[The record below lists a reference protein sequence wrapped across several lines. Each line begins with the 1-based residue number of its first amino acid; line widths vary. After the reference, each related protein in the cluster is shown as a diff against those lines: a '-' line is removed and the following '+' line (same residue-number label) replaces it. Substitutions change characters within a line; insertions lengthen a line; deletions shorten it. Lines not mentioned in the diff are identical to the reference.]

1 MNIFKG
7 GNRMDRKEFV
17 IHAVEEKKHLIL
29 ELSDKIFDYAELGFH
44 EFKTAEL
51 YERVLKEE
59 GFAVEMGL
67 GGMPTAFK
75 AVYGEGKPV
84 IGLLAEYDALPELS
98 QKGGCTMR
106 VPTEDENPD
115 GHGCGHNL
123 LGAGVF
129 AAALAM
135 KKYLEENPGKGTV
148 VLFGCPSEEKGNG
161 KTIMARDGIFDGVDA
176 ALTWHP
182 SDTNEAWTV
191 STLANVSVFFR
202 FKGVTAHAAASPE
215 QGRSALDAA
224 ELMSVGVNY
233 LREHIIPE
241 ARIHYAYRDVG
252 GIAPNVVQG
261 HSCVHYFVRAPK
273 SWQVQEIYKRVIDV
287 AEGAAKMTGTE
298 MSYELYA
305 GLSDYMPN
313 RVLTEL
319 MYECMKE
326 VGPAEYSEEDFALAK
341 KFLQETSTPAELE
354 AKKAAF
360 RKMFGAEALETI
372 LERPIHTEITPIN
385 WNGAPMAGSTDV
397 GDASYV
403 MPTAQLNMATA
414 TLGTASHTWQMTAH
428 GNTEIAHKGMLAAGE
443 AIALT
448 GIRLLEEPETL
459 KKAREEWLEETGG
472 VYECPIPKD
481 VAPRLNE

>member
-1 MNIFKG
+1 MEK
-7 GNRMDRKEFV
+7 KEFV
-17 IHAVEEKKHLIL
+17 IQVIEEKKDLIVKV
-29 ELSDKIFDYAELGFH
+29 SDEIFDYAELGFH
-44 EFKTAEL
+44 EFKTAAL
-51 YERVLKEE
+51 YEKVLKEE
-59 GFAVEMGL
+59 GFQVEMGL

-98 QKGGCTMR
+98 QVGGSTMR

-123 LGAGVF
+123 LGAGAF

-148 VLFGCPSEEKGNG
+148 ILFGCPSEEKGNG
-161 KTIMARDGIFDGVDA
+161 KTIMARDGIFEGVDA

-182 SDTNEAWTV
+182 SDMNEVCTV
-191 STLANVSVFFR
+191 SSLANVSVFFR
-202 FKGVTAHAAASPE
+202 FKGVTSHAAASPE

-298 MSYELYA
+298 MTYELYA
-305 GLSDYMPN
+305 GLSDYVPN
-313 RVLTEL
+313 HVLSEL
-319 MYECMKE
+319 MHDCME
-326 VGPAEYSEEDFALAK
+326 EIGAADYSSEDFELAR
-341 KFLQETSTPAELE
+341 KFLLETSTAEELE
-354 AKKAAF
+354 AKKSSF
-360 RKMFGAEALETI
+360 RKMFGAGRLDEI
-372 LERPIHTEITPIN
+372 LERPLHREIAPIA
-385 WNGAPMAGSTDV
+385 WTGGIMPGSTDV

-428 GNTEIAHKGMLAAGE
+428 GNTEIAHKGMLAAGK
-443 AIALT
+443 IMALT

-459 KKAREEWLEETGG
+459 KKAHEEWMAETGG
-472 VYECPIPKD
+472 VYECPIPKEIP
-481 VAPRLNE
+481 PRLNE

>member
-1 MNIFKG
+1 
-7 GNRMDRKEFV
+7 MDKKQFV
-17 IHAVEEKKHLIL
+17 IQAIEERKDLIL
-29 ELSDKIFDYAELGFH
+29 KVSDRIFDYAEIGFH
-44 EFKTAEL
+44 EFRTAKL
-51 YERVLKEE
+51 YEEVLKSE
-59 GFAVEMGL
+59 GFRVEMGV

-75 AVYGEGKPV
+75 ASFGQGKPV

-98 QKGGCTMR
+98 QKGGCTR
-106 VPTEDENPD
+106 CTPAEGENPD

-135 KKYLEENPGKGTV
+135 KKYLEENPAAGTV

-161 KTIMARDGIFDGVDA
+161 KTIMARDGVFEGVDA
-176 ALTWHP
+176 AFTWHP
-182 SDTNEAWTV
+182 SDVNEAWTV
-191 STLANVSVFFR
+191 SSLANVSVFFR
-202 FKGVTAHAAASPE
+202 FKGVTSHAAASPE

-298 MSYELYA
+298 MTYELYA
-305 GLSDYMPN
+305 GLSDYIPN
-313 RVLTEL
+313 HVLTEL
-319 MYECMKE
+319 LHEAMVEI
-326 VGPAEYSEEDFALAK
+326 GPADYREEDFALAR
-341 KFLQETSTPAELE
+341 KFLMETSTPEELE
-354 AKKAAF
+354 AKKTKF
-360 RKMFGAEALETI
+360 RRLFGAEQAEKLM
-372 LERPIHTEITPIN
+372 ERPLHTEILPLN

-403 MPTAQLNMATA
+403 MPTAQLTTATA

-428 GNTEIAHKGMLAAGE
+428 GNTEIAHKAMLTAGK
-443 AIALT
+443 AIALA
-448 GIRLLEEPETL
+448 GLRAMESPDIL
-459 KKAREEWLEETGG
+459 KKAKEEWLEETGG
-472 VYECPIPKD
+472 VYECPIPKEIK
-481 VAPRLNE
+481 PRLDE

>member
-1 MNIFKG
+1 MK
-7 GNRMDRKEFV
+7 
-17 IHAVEEKKHLIL
+17 L
-29 ELSDKIFDYAELGFH
+29 
-44 EFKTAEL
+44 
-51 YERVLKEE
+51 
-59 GFAVEMGL
+59 
-67 GGMPTAFK
+67 
-75 AVYGEGKPV
+75 
-84 IGLLAEYDALPELS
+84 
-98 QKGGCTMR
+98 
-106 VPTEDENPD
+106 
-115 GHGCGHNL
+115 
-123 LGAGVF
+123 F
-129 AAALAM
+129 AA
-135 KKYLEENPGKGTV
+135 
-148 VLFGCPSEEKGNG
+148 
-161 KTIMARDGIFDGVDA
+161 
-176 ALTWHP
+176 
-182 SDTNEAWTV
+182 
-191 STLANVSVFFR
+191 
-202 FKGVTAHAAASPE
+202 AHAAASPE

-319 MYECMKE
+319 MYECMQE
-326 VGPAEYSEEDFALAK
+326 IGPAVYSEEDFALAK
-341 KFLQETSTPAELE
+341 KFLLETSTPAELE
-354 AKKAAF
+354 AKKAMF
-360 RKMFGAEALETI
+360 RKMFGAETLDAVM
-372 LERPIHTEITPIN
+372 ERPLHTEIAPIN

-428 GNTEIAHKGMLAAGE
+428 GNTEIAHKGMLAAGK

-448 GIRLLEEPETL
+448 GIRLLEDPETL
-459 KKAREEWLEETGG
+459 KKAREEWMEETGG